1 MIYSGNK
8 KVKQTMVETI
18 VTPRGCPTD
27 VYVFELMKEFE
38 ASRDKYE
45 PLNGHYVTVFRD
57 TPNSPITVSKT
68 LDEETRCK
76 STVYHTYIPYCDD
89 IPEHQAK
96 DFKNCNFDQS
106 IEAEYLGDKTIN
118 LQIEEGDVAFIGR
131 KLTGEL
137 YVMLKKNVFD
147 CEMYNFMFRNKAPKY
162 LRHEPYS
169 SCINSD
175 GDFKINLLL

>member
-1 MIYSGNK
+1 
-8 KVKQTMVETI
+8 MVERI

-27 VYVFELMKEFE
+27 VYVFELMKEFD

-57 TPNSPITVSKT
+57 TPKSPITVSKT
-68 LDEETRCK
+68 LDEETIYK
-76 STVYHTYIPYCDD
+76 SPVYHAYIPYHDD
-89 IPEHQAK
+89 IFEHQEK
-96 DFKNCNFDQS
+96 DFKNCNFDES
-106 IEAEYLGDKTIN
+106 IKAEYLGDITIN
-118 LQIEEGDVAFIGR
+118 LQIKEGEVAFIGR
-131 KLTGEL
+131 ELTGEL

-147 CEMYNFMFRNKAPKY
+147 FEMYKFMFGNAMPKY

-175 GDFKINLLL
+175 GDFKIDLLL